1 MRNFIKILKQITQI
15 DRFVFCFRQAGKK
28 PGSLGAGLPANLALR
43 GRILR
48 SRGKI
53 LGSRGTILGSLGIF
67 LNSRRHTKSKTITTE
82 LVALT
87 YLGIDIS
94 QNCLAVCICYSVCVY
109 HCLCSLSFSQNVFNF
124 LATSLKTILV
134 TLSTT
139 CIIKPGIEIQL
150 THRYA
155 IY

>member
-1 MRNFIKILKQITQI
+1 MALGVK
-15 DRFVFCFRQAGKK
+15 QAGKK

-94 QNCLAVCICYSVCVY
+94 
-109 HCLCSLSFSQNVFNF
+109 
-124 LATSLKTILV
+124 
-134 TLSTT
+134 
-139 CIIKPGIEIQL
+139 
-150 THRYA
+150 
-155 IY
+155 

>member
-1 MRNFIKILKQITQI
+1 MLKLQISWIILLHIRTA
-15 DRFVFCFRQAGKK
+15 VCYSVNNSNQAGKK

-94 QNCLAVCICYSVCVY
+94 
-109 HCLCSLSFSQNVFNF
+109 
-124 LATSLKTILV
+124 
-134 TLSTT
+134 
-139 CIIKPGIEIQL
+139 
-150 THRYA
+150 
-155 IY
+155 

>member
-1 MRNFIKILKQITQI
+1 MIGCEIAQLQTKTPVSGKDIILVIKNN
-15 DRFVFCFRQAGKK
+15 QAGKK

-94 QNCLAVCICYSVCVY
+94 
-109 HCLCSLSFSQNVFNF
+109 
-124 LATSLKTILV
+124 
-134 TLSTT
+134 
-139 CIIKPGIEIQL
+139 
-150 THRYA
+150 
-155 IY
+155 